1 MPENRPLTSSDSFDT
16 IIIVCTCDEGY
27 IKIPWVQMGT
37 SPIISSNTDPGHI
50 SLHERAIYDP
60 DNADAIEILRR
71 INNGTARAY
80 YLDYGEADPDVLH
93 PVEDAPHAFHQFH
106 NVHQFW
112 PDDGY
117 KIYDSLVTKG
127 DLNEGADG
135 NRHIEYDGGFVP
147 TKPDAVGAT
156 IQHSLGNWSVFRASD
171 TRFGFR
177 IIIPASLGVTQTDAN
192 TYPDAI
198 AFVKWLDSYRT
209 QGVAIPDAFAT
220 TNAAFTGRRWR
231 LPDDPNDATS
241 RSFDLSFVSLAN
253 ATIPGSQH
261 IIMMTFEFLVHP
273 DSGTALDININNLGE
288 VVNAAFGTIPATGQT
303 VEPPF
308 GAADVATRT
317 RRIESNDGNLFM
329 AGGLALVQ
337 WTDPGFGTQRE
348 MPLSGFGRSINYDLL
363 PVRQSG
369 GRWASRPL
377 ERPRANL
384 FYYDGDTDAEIWFE
398 PGNLFVNFPGTDR
411 IVEVHNRSDR
421 MLTVGVEKNLNVP
434 TRIMILRPNERLS
447 IRATLDLNGES
458 EYSVFSAPPRYLVR
472 GGASLNVNSPN
483 YLWTTGGVEFAFRP
497 WFNNAHA
504 TERRDTDEFT
514 FGTAASHNSGTQLTS
529 GIVNS
534 PHAVNV
540 THHGDLIFYEQTE
553 CEITGS
559 GVLGGGHSSVLVRE
573 RNNVVSIFSR
583 DWQPSLSGVGSHRTY
598 TTAFIDECE
607 PGDRYVSGLI
617 YIRSGTTLSFTGSN
631 LRINGIS
638 QIMRVAPRITI

>member
-1 MPENRPLTSSDSFDT
+1 MPDNTPLTSSDTFDT
-16 IIIVCTCDEGY
+16 VVISCDCLRNSFR
-27 IKIPWVQMGT
+27 KHWVQQGST
-37 SPIISSNTDPGHI
+37 SIISDRSDSRHI
-50 SLHERAIYDP
+50 PLHERALQDIT
-60 DNADAIEILRR
+60 NADTVEVLRR
-71 INNGTARAY
+71 INNGTVRAY
-80 YLDYGEADPDVLH
+80 YYDSEGPRQLF
-93 PVEDAPHAFHQFH
+93 PVDDAPHAFWRFH
-106 NVHQFW
+106 DLHPFW
-112 PDDGY
+112 TDNGY
-117 KIYDSLVTKG
+117 KIGNSLVTKG
-127 DLNEGADG
+127 DLNEGTDG
-135 NRHIEYDGGFVP
+135 NRHIEFEGGFIP
-147 TKPDAVGAT
+147 TRPDAVGAT
-156 IQHSLGNWSVFRASD
+156 IQHSLKNWSVYRASP

-177 IIIPASLGVTQTDAN
+177 VIIPASLGITQQDAN

-231 LPDDPNDATS
+231 PPDDPDDFNS
-241 RSFDLSFVSLAN
+241 ESFSLSFASLAN

-261 IIMMTFEFLVHP
+261 IISLTFQLTVHP
-273 DSGTALDININNLGE
+273 DSGTVDDININDFAE
-288 VVNAAFGTIPATGQT
+288 VVNAGFGTIPATGQT
-303 VEPPF
+303 VEPSF
-308 GAADVATRT
+308 GASDVATRT
-317 RRIESNDGNLFM
+317 RRIESDDGNLFM

-348 MPLSGFGRSINYDLL
+348 MPLSGFGRSINYDQL
-363 PVRQSG
+363 PVRQTG

-377 ERPRANL
+377 ERPRANV
-384 FYYDGDTDAEIWFE
+384 FYYDGSTDAELWFE

-411 IVEVHNRSDR
+411 IVEVQNRSSR
-421 MLTVGVEKNLNVP
+421 MLTVGVEVNLNVP
-434 TRIMILRPNERLS
+434 TQLMILRPNERMS

-458 EYSVFSAPPRYLVR
+458 QYSVFSAPPRYLVR
-472 GGASLNVNSPN
+472 GGSSLNVNAPN

-497 WFNNAHA
+497 WFTNVHA

-514 FGTAASHNSGTQLTS
+514 YGTAASYNSGTQLTS

-559 GVLGGGHSSVLVRE
+559 GILGGGHSSVLIRE
-573 RNNVVSIFSR
+573 RNNVVNIFSR

-598 TTAFIDECE
+598 TTAFIDECQ
-607 PGDRYVSGLI
+607 PGDRYISGLI

-638 QIMRVAPRITI
+638 QIMRVAPRIDL